1 MFHPNV
7 TIQLLKE
14 NCKDWWSLIKLYF
27 IDIQKIW
34 SWKESTMTILE
45 HWRIING
52 VRIYDRSA
60 SIREISINVS
70 SVPF

>member
-1 MFHPNV
+1 M
-7 TIQLLKE
+7 
-14 NCKDWWSLIKLYF
+14 
-27 IDIQKIW
+27 
-34 SWKESTMTILE
+34 TMLE
-45 HWRIING
+45 HWRKVNG

>member
-1 MFHPNV
+1 M
-7 TIQLLKE
+7 
-14 NCKDWWSLIKLYF
+14 
-27 IDIQKIW
+27 
-34 SWKESTMTILE
+34 ESTMTILE

>member
-1 MFHPNV
+1 
-7 TIQLLKE
+7 
-14 NCKDWWSLIKLYF
+14 
-27 IDIQKIW
+27 
-34 SWKESTMTILE
+34 MTILE

-70 SVPF
+70 SAVYRFNN